1 MKRFLLSVACIGML
15 AFSQSESAVACVVD
29 INNTD
34 QCNHLVLKDF
44 EGRDTEVSLD
54 IIQYSESSVGVT
66 AYVSD
71 GIADLQG
78 LFFNLSDTYS
88 AGDLNVYGR
97 NVTSYTYNDN
107 KTVKIGGGVTMS
119 GAGTFDLGVQIGTP
133 GIGKDDISS
142 ASFTI
147 ESLSGKAISFTDLF
161 GARLTSV
168 GANRQDS
175 RKLVGLCETPTP
187 NPTMPPA
194 AVPEPTTLLLL
205 SAGVLGFAGL
215 RKKFRR

>member
-1 MKRFLLSVACIGML
+1 MKRFLLSVACLAML
-15 AFSQSESAVACVVD
+15 AFSQNASACVIDVSNSD
-29 INNTD
+29 E
-34 QCNHLVLKDF
+34 CNQLVLKDF
-44 EGRDTEVSLD
+44 EGRDTEVTVD
-54 IIQYSESSVGVT
+54 ITRYSDSSVGVT

-78 LFFNLSDTYS
+78 LFFNLTDTFA

-97 NVTSYTYNDN
+97 NVTSFTYSDN
-107 KTVKIGGGVTMS
+107 NTVKIGGGVTMS
-119 GAGTFDLGVQIGTP
+119 GAGKFDLGVQIGTP

-142 ASFTI
+142 VSFTI
-147 ESLSGKAISFTDLF
+147 ESLSNKAISFTDLF

>member
-1 MKRFLLSVACIGML
+1 MALGALPAKSGCAAGRRHQQQAFQPRFIEL
-15 AFSQSESAVACVVD
+15 A
-29 INNTD
+29 
-34 QCNHLVLKDF
+34 
-44 EGRDTEVSLD
+44 
-54 IIQYSESSVGVT
+54 GVT
-66 AYVSD
+66 R
-71 GIADLQG
+71 L
-78 LFFNLSDTYS
+78 
-88 AGDLNVYGR
+88 R
-97 NVTSYTYNDN
+97 
-107 KTVKIGGGVTMS
+107 
-119 GAGTFDLGVQIGTP
+119 P

-142 ASFTI
+142 VSFTI
-147 ESLSGKAISFTDLF
+147 ESLSNKAISFSDLF
-161 GARLTSV
+161 GARLASV